1 MNSKIRTKAKNQQMK
16 LTIVESSMIHA
27 VGYDPKSK
35 TLEVVFNSGR
45 TYIYEDVP
53 PKVYKGLM
61 VAESKGRY
69 MRDEILEVYSY
80 HQLSQG
86 RRK

>member
-1 MNSKIRTKAKNQQMK
+1 MK
-16 LTIVESSMIHA
+16 LTTVESSMIHA
-27 VGYDPKSK
+27 VGYEAKTK

-53 PKVYKGLM
+53 SKIHKELM
-61 VAESKGRY
+61 AAESIGQY
-69 MRDEILEVYSY
+69 MREEIIDVYSCY
-80 HQLSQG
+80 QLSRG

>member
-1 MNSKIRTKAKNQQMK
+1 MK
-16 LTIVESSMIHA
+16 LTTVESSMIHA
-27 VGYDPKSK
+27 VGYEAKTK

-53 PKVYKGLM
+53 PKIHKELM
-61 VAESKGRY
+61 AAESIGQY
-69 MRDEILEVYSY
+69 MREEIIDVYSCY
-80 HQLSQG
+80 QLSRG